1 MKLICP
7 HCGLKGT
14 ADDALLEKKVRCPQC
29 QKVFRLHETSTVSA
43 MTAPH
48 DAAAYSGEMDKN
60 SEVERAQPTAVE
72 IPASQVV
79 MQPGSVAVSEVGICS
94 VCGFS
99 LSRTYLEE
107 KDEKLFCRICLPA

>member
-29 QKVFRLHETSTVSA
+29 QKVFRLHETSTVSS
-43 MTAPH
+43 MTVPH
-48 DAAAYSGEMDKN
+48 DAASSSGTTDKN
-60 SEVERAQPTAVE
+60 SEVEPTQPTAVE

-79 MQPGSVAVSEVGICS
+79 MQPGSVVASAVGICS

-107 KDEKLFCRICLPA
+107 KEGKLFCRICMPA